1 MKLKNILMTGAIA
14 LVGAASANAAMTYNA
29 GDLILGFGSAS
40 STYSYEIDLGSYT
53 KLTSSFTYQVSTSD
67 LATAFGTSWT
77 TWDGT
82 ISFGVIG
89 AGSSSTSVIGSG
101 ATQKAAGTTWVTDT
115 ATPNY
120 LRGATNQKTAAT
132 QIITV
137 TGGQTGA
144 GSNGAYTTGVASSN
158 DSKATLIS
166 VSSGDNSFFTRF
178 VGSPNATYGSTAV
191 SSLASGQSSVSM
203 NEYEMTGSL
212 SSGYNVPASPIGTF
226 SLSNTGTLSYQAVPE
241 PSTYAMLGLGGLGL
255 LGMIRRRRA

>member
-1 MKLKNILMTGAIA
+1 MKLKNILMTGALA

-82 ISFGVIG
+82 VSFGIIG

-115 ATPNY
+115 NTPNY
-120 LRGATNQKTAAT
+120 LKGSTGQKSASS
-132 QIITV
+132 QIGTV

-144 GSNGAYTTGVASSN
+144 GSNGAYTTGVASTN
-158 DSKATLIS
+158 DSNATLIS
-166 VSSGDNSFFTRF
+166 VSSGDNSFFSKFIGT
-178 VGSPNATYGSTAV
+178 PNGTYGSSAV
-191 SSLASGQSSVSM
+191 SSLDSGATSVSM

-212 SSGYNVPASPIGTF
+212 TSGYNLPASPIGTF
-226 SLSNTGTLSYQAVPE
+226 SLSNSGELSYQAVPE
-241 PSTYAMLGLGGLGL
+241 PSTYAMLGFGGLSL